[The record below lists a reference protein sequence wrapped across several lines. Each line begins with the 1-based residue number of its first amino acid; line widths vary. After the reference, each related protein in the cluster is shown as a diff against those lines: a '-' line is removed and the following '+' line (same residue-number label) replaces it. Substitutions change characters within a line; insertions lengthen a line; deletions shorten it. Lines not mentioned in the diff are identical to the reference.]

1 MLFVIYVL
9 VLFFVPA
16 FAPPPPVTPNA
27 PSNRIWMQGWST
39 LPPGS
44 SRPPSPQ
51 PEVNPSDETQHIPS
65 PVDHLPPASANKLP
79 EVNPSQHKPSGS
91 DETQH
96 IPPHPVDHLPP
107 ASANKLPEVNPS
119 QHKLSDETQHILP
132 HPVDHLPPASA
143 NKLPEVNP
151 SQHKPSDETQHI
163 PPHPVDH
170 LPPASANKLPEVNP
184 SQAKPADPPPSSAS
198 GGGSK
203 GNAQSGQVNSSQ
215 HKPADHPASA
225 PDDTHQKVNS
235 SRKRYLWEEGWTKL
249 PSEVGPSGL
258 QVQSQTADQVHLPAS
273 QRNIAGGGHEG
284 IAKPVNPS
292 LPKPA
297 DHPARANMVD
307 APADAHPSHD
317 ASHPIHSP
325 TSGLQVQSQTAHH
338 AGVAPSPQVHLPVRQ
353 DNSVSGAPKYDTP
366 IQPVPVMPNIDLNTG
381 MPVPVEPPKPPKPP
395 RQMNTKKAQR
405 SANRLSTYRASNWN
419 RYRVRLPVSQHK
431 PAADHASSGPQT
443 NAPGHQAHPT
453 QHQTGK
459 K

>member
-65 PVDHLPPASANKLP
+65 
-79 EVNPSQHKPSGS
+79 
-91 DETQH
+91 
-96 IPPHPVDHLPP
+96 
-107 ASANKLPEVNPS
+107 
-119 QHKLSDETQHILP
+119 
-132 HPVDHLPPASA
+132 PVDHLPPASA

-225 PDDTHQKVNS
+225 PDDTHQKVNPTRS
-235 SRKRYLWEEGWTKL
+235 QKRYLWEEGWTKL

-338 AGVAPSPQVHLPVRQ
+338 AGDAPSPHVHLPASPSQ
-353 DNSVSGAPKYDTP
+353 LASGGATVKGIDMPLNLSKNQKKNKARNELRREKKRARRTDIAIVTQAGDDDPSKPK
-366 IQPVPVMPNIDLNTG
+366 VH
-381 MPVPVEPPKPPKPP
+381 
-395 RQMNTKKAQR
+395 
-405 SANRLSTYRASNWN
+405 
-419 RYRVRLPVSQHK
+419 LPLRPQ
-431 PAADHASSGPQT
+431 AAGDHASTSGGPQT

>member
-79 EVNPSQHKPSGS
+79 EVNPSQHK
-91 DETQH
+91 
-96 IPPHPVDHLPP
+96 L
-107 ASANKLPEVNPS
+107 
-119 QHKLSDETQHILP
+119 
-132 HPVDHLPPASA
+132 
-143 NKLPEVNP
+143 
-151 SQHKPSDETQHI
+151 SDETQHI

-225 PDDTHQKVNS
+225 PDDTHQKVNPTRS
-235 SRKRYLWEEGWTKL
+235 QKRYLWEEGWTKL

-395 RQMNTKKAQR
+395 RIMNTKKAQR

>member
-65 PVDHLPPASANKLP
+65 
-79 EVNPSQHKPSGS
+79 
-91 DETQH
+91 
-96 IPPHPVDHLPP
+96 
-107 ASANKLPEVNPS
+107 
-119 QHKLSDETQHILP
+119 
-132 HPVDHLPPASA
+132 PVDHLPPASA

-225 PDDTHQKVNS
+225 PDDTHQKVNPTRS
-235 SRKRYLWEEGWTKL
+235 QKRYLWEEGWTKL

-325 TSGLQVQSQTAHH
+325 TSGLQVQSQTANP
-338 AGVAPSPQVHLPVRQ
+338 AWIGRAPSPQVHLPASQ
-353 DNSVSGAPKYDTP
+353 SNSASGGHEGIAMRLKPLTRKQLKQQEKNLKRYAANAARNEADPARKKDYFSIVAWADDPNKPK
-366 IQPVPVMPNIDLNTG
+366 VH
-381 MPVPVEPPKPPKPP
+381 
-395 RQMNTKKAQR
+395 
-405 SANRLSTYRASNWN
+405 
-419 RYRVRLPVSQHK
+419 LPVSQHK
-431 PAADHASSGPQT
+431 PAVDHASASSGPQT
-443 NAPGHQAHPT
+443 NSPGHQAHPT